1 MIPPEIIGG
10 IIERVNKEQGKK
22 KLGARRETKSGASK
36 TFVLSPATQTNTSSQ
51 NATLQTQTNAEV
63 LLNENVPHL
72 GLVCITHSERVRY
85 RTITRT
91 RLLQFDQ
98 EEQQHRLR
106 ELYAANLE
114 RLNLAIEFCHEHDV
128 KLYRITS
135 GLFPFADDPIG
146 TDVLEEFADE
156 AHRTGRRAN
165 ETGLRMVLHPDQFVV
180 LSSDSPHVV
189 ANSIK
194 ILSLHARVMDM
205 LEQPRSE
212 WALMNI
218 HGGKSDRED
227 RLVEQIGMLPDEIRS
242 RVTFENDE
250 HAYGVEQ
257 IYRVCKRAGVP
268 FVYDAHH
275 HVAQEK
281 ISSYDDARIDE
292 ALEMARGTWKN
303 PANQLVHIS
312 NGREFFNDAR
322 HSDIVTVMPACYARA
337 PFIEIEAK
345 HKENAIQHLQRDWLP
360 TLSGKRI

>member
-1 MIPPEIIGG
+1 MTRAERIGG
-10 IIERVNKEQGKK
+10 IIYDVNKEQANK
-22 KLGARRETKSGASK
+22 KLIARRAAKSSASALI
-36 TFVLSPATQTNTSSQ
+36 TSSSASQNTVSSQ
-51 NATLQTQTNAEV
+51 NESLQTQTNAEV
-63 LLNENVPHL
+63 ELSANVPHL
-72 GLVCITHSERVRY
+72 GLVCITHTEQVRY

-91 RLLQFDQ
+91 RLLQFDH
-98 EEQQHRLR
+98 EEQQRRLR
-106 ELYAANLE
+106 ELYAANLA
-114 RLNLAIEFCHEHDV
+114 RLNLAIEFCHEHGI

-135 GLFPFADDPIG
+135 GLFPFADDSIG
-146 TDVLEEFADE
+146 ADVLTEFAEE
-156 AHRTGRRAN
+156 AARTGRRAS

-180 LSSDSPHVV
+180 LSSDSPHVIE
-189 ANSIK
+189 NSIK

-205 LEQPRSE
+205 LGQPRSE

-227 RLVEQIGMLPDEIRS
+227 RLVEQIGKLPDEIRS

-257 IYRVCKRAGVP
+257 IYRVCKRANVP

-281 ISSYDDARIDE
+281 IGSYDDARIDE
-292 ALEMARGTWKN
+292 WFEMARETWRN
-303 PANQLVHIS
+303 PAYQLVHIS

-322 HSDIVTVMPACYARA
+322 HSDLISVMPACYARA

-345 HKENAIQHLQRDWLP
+345 HKEAAISRLQREWLP
-360 TLSGKRI
+360 TLKGKRI